1 MAFKEFN
8 CPSCGAALQL
18 EYRFT
23 ETVIC
28 PYCQQ
33 SSHWTGENFE
43 AKGEKVILA
52 DYGSKFSVGLQASF
66 WGTKLGER
74 KEYKFKVLGRVR
86 FEYNDGFWDEW
97 LLRVE
102 GYEEN
107 EYWLQEDEG
116 EFFLFKKFDNLPSV
130 SDYNELK
137 VGMYI
142 DWEEYKMFISEKAKA
157 QIVGGEGELPFRVIP
172 GEQCDFI
179 DGILLR
185 EAIPVSIEYLPD
197 NKKAFYVTIF
207 NLDINDFIF
216 TEKKQENVY

>member
-8 CPSCGAALQL
+8 CPSCGAPVKL

-28 PYCQQ
+28 PYCRQA
-33 SSHWTGENFE
+33 SHWTGENFE

-52 DYGSKFSVGLQASF
+52 NYGSKFSVGLEASF
-66 WGTKLGER
+66 WGTKNGER
-74 KEYKFKVLGRVR
+74 KEYRFKVLGRVR

-116 EFFLFKKFDNLPSV
+116 EFALFKKYDELPSI
-130 SDYNELK
+130 SDYDALE
-137 VGMYI
+137 VGMYV
-142 DWEEYKMFISEKAKA
+142 DWEGYKMFISEKAKA
-157 QIVGGEGELPFRVIP
+157 QITGGEGELPFRIVP
-172 GEQCDFI
+172 GEQCDFV
-179 DGILLR
+179 DGILVGD
-185 EAIPVSIEYLPD
+185 AVSASIEYLPD
-197 NKKAFYVTIF
+197 GKKAFYVAVF
-207 NLDINDFIF
+207 NPEIGDFVF
-216 TEKKQENVY
+216 NEKKEENVY